1 MLIKYILAFIPI
13 CYCDNLVNVCVESV
27 RRLSCVLIQL
37 QLARSQKTELT
48 TILTIIL
55 TVLLTALLI
64 CTLNG

>member
-1 MLIKYILAFIPI
+1 MLTKYILAFIPI
-13 CYCDNLVNVCVESV
+13 CYCDNLVNVCVEYQSV

-48 TILTIIL
+48 IILTII
-55 TVLLTALLI
+55 LTALLI